1 MGVRLYDMNAPATIP
16 ASLLKWL
23 KPEAVNH
30 LRCSQV
36 SDHEFRVEIMDA
48 SRTAAP
54 GPVAM
59 LGYARRFHQGPVPS
73 TDEVMGE
80 LRSGDDD

>member
-1 MGVRLYDMNAPATIP
+1 MNAPVTIP

-30 LRCSQV
+30 LRCSQL
-36 SDHEFRVEIMDA
+36 SDHEFRVEIMDEPPA
-48 SRTAAP
+48 VVP

-59 LGYARRFHQGPVPS
+59 IGYARRFHEGAVPG
-73 TDEVMGE
+73 TDEAMRE
-80 LRSGDDD
+80 LRAGDDD

>member
-1 MGVRLYDMNAPATIP
+1 MNAPVTIP

-30 LRCSQV
+30 LRCSQL
-36 SDHEFRVEIMDA
+36 SDHEFRVEIMDEPPA
-48 SRTAAP
+48 VVP

-59 LGYARRFHQGPVPS
+59 IGYARRFHEGTVPG
-73 TDEVMGE
+73 TDEAMRE
-80 LRSGDDD
+80 LRAGDGD